1 MAKVIKLVSGLLRYQ
16 EFATSAYEGVLTVGS
31 TITAG
36 SNVTL
41 PDSGTYTD
49 VDLSVYL
56 NGQRLTYV
64 EDFTYVG
71 SPPRTQVQ
79 FLFDLFSG
87 DIVTF
92 RRES

>member
-56 NGQRLTYV
+56 NGQRLNYV

-79 FLFDLFSG
+79 FTFDLYSG